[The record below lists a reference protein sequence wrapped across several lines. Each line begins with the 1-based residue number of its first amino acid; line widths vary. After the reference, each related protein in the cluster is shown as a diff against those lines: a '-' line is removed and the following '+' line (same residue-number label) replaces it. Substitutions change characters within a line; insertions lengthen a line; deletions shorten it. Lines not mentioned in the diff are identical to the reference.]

1 MLSFESPF
9 NMMLQQYRI
18 VRINKLLLYIIF
30 ILAYIFYI

>member
-9 NMMLQQYRI
+9 NMMLQQYII